1 MACCEEE
8 SGDDDSVM
16 HVVVWVGRFW
26 WHSSFVALDGWRTV
40 ERVAPARPR
49 AGQGRP
55 RGLSHDG
62 KLKVVESR
70 GQAERH
76 RTNSSLFSLLAQSFT
91 CIHLHYSLASYL
103 PPSIHLPRLG
113 SLLLLHRASRSFQIG
128 AY

>member
-1 MACCEEE
+1 MACCEEL
-8 SGDDDSVM
+8 SVM
-16 HVVVWVGRFW
+16 MIVSCMYIVVWVGRF
-26 WHSSFVALDGWRTV
+26 SSFVALDGWRTV

-62 KLKVVESR
+62 KLKVVESK

-76 RTNSSLFSLLAQSFT
+76 GTNSSLFSLLSI
-91 CIHLHYSLASYL
+91 IHLHSLTL
-103 PPSIHLPRLG
+103 LPRILPPPSIHLPRLG
-113 SLLLLHRASRSFQIG
+113 TLLLLHRASRSCQIG